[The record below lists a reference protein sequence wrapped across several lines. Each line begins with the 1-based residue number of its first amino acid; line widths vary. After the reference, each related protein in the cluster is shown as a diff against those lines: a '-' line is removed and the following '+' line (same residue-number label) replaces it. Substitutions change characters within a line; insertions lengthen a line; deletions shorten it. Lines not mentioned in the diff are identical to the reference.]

1 MMTFSLNEEQFQAE
15 ILKNGQNL
23 RDSQLLPYVKQNSI
37 FSRLSA
43 SAALDIQRKY
53 LFKKKFSLPL

>member
-15 ILKNGQNL
+15 ILKNGHNL

-37 FSRLSA
+37 ISRLTA
-43 SAALDIQRKY
+43 SAALDLQRKY
-53 LFKKKFSLPL
+53 FCKKKFLYL